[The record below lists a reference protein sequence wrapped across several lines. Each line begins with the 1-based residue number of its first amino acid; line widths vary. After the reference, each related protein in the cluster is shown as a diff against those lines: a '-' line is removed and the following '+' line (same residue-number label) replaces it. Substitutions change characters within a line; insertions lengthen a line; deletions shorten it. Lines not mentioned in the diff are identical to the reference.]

1 MFDASMGVD
10 PNKNL
15 INRLVTS
22 KIYSVENSAKWI
34 TDEHEEGSYDY
45 ILKNLDENKE

>member
-1 MFDASMGVD
+1 MGVD
-10 PNKNL
+10 PNKTL

-34 TDEHEEGSYDY
+34 TDEHEAGSYDY
-45 ILKNLDENKE
+45 KLKNLEDKDDK